1 MLSNPEFLAE
11 GTAVSDLLHPD
22 RVLIGGDQ
30 TSEGREA
37 VESLCWIYQHWVPK
51 EKIITMNTWSSELSK
66 LVGLSVD
73 SVVNCVGKYMSPVF
87 DYCHTCVITS
97 CHLSVI
103 TLSHLCVITLCKL
116 YVMTVCHLCVIK
128 TMLYVSDF
136 SISPVFDNSI

>member
-73 SVVNCVGKYMSPVF
+73 SVVICVGKIYV
-87 DYCHTCVITS
+87 TCV
-97 CHLSVI
+97 LL
-103 TLSHLCVITLCKL
+103 LSHLCD
-116 YVMTVCHLCVIK
+116 YFM
-128 TMLYVSDF
+128 
-136 SISPVFDNSI
+136 SPVCDYSLTPVCDYSE

>member
-1 MLSNPEFLAE
+1 MYIYILCAIFLEYFCTIYVFFTQVLSNPEFLAE

-73 SVVNCVGKYMSPVF
+73 SVVICVGKIYV
-87 DYCHTCVITS
+87 TCV
-97 CHLSVI
+97 
-103 TLSHLCVITLCKL
+103 
-116 YVMTVCHLCVIK
+116 
-128 TMLYVSDF
+128 
-136 SISPVFDNSI
+136 